1 MRIEVTVPDP
11 GEDGPKEASVS
22 FWMFEQGDRVSEGED
37 LVELVTDKASY
48 TVAAPLGG
56 RLVEV
61 LVAEGDK
68 VSPGDVLAV
77 IESGE

>member
-48 TVAAPLGG
+48 TVAAPLRG
-56 RLVEV
+56 RLVKV

>member
-1 MRIEVTVPDP
+1 MHIEVTVPDP

-22 FWMFEQGDRVSEGED
+22 FWMFEVGDQVSEGED

-48 TVAAPLGG
+48 TVPAPASG

-61 LVAEGDK
+61 RAGEGDK
-68 VSPGDVLAV
+68 VTPGYVLAV
-77 IESGE
+77 IESHE